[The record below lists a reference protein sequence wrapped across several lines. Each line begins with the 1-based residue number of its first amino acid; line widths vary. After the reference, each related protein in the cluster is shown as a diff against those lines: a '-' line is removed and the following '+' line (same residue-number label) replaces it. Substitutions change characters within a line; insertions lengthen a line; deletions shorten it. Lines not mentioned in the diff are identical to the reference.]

1 MHASPLQLAKW
12 SPARRDGALIT
23 LLVVLVAAAALYFQI
38 AEHLYRFTR
47 YLERYQID
55 ELPYVL
61 LALSVGLIWY
71 ARRRTREARLEAEAR
86 RAAELRLED
95 ALDDLRRLASE
106 RLTHQEYERK
116 AIARDLHDDLSQHL
130 TALRLDASLLARSQA
145 PEEVRQRASSLT
157 DAINELQ
164 ARVRDLIARLRPV
177 ALDELG
183 LCAALEHFVSLWQKR
198 SPDCILRLESDPRMD
213 SLGEASALT
222 AYRVVQEGVVNAL
235 RHARARR
242 IIVRARVLTRAD
254 GSETAAIVVEDDGKG
269 CGPDG
274 PVPGYGLR
282 GMRERLQA
290 SHGELLFHANSP
302 AGLILEAQL
311 PLTETR

>member
-1 MHASPLQLAKW
+1 MVT
-12 SPARRDGALIT
+12 RTGATAPLIT

-222 AYRVVQEGVVNAL
+222 AYRVVQEGVGECAAT
-235 RHARARR
+235 RACAADHRESAGAHAGGWAARR
-242 IIVRARVLTRAD
+242 QRSSSRTMAKAADRTDPCRAT
-254 GSETAAIVVEDDGKG
+254 GCAA
-269 CGPDG
+269 
-274 PVPGYGLR
+274 
-282 GMRERLQA
+282 MRERLQA